1 MQTRSQ
7 EFDGGGHSRFDVNRL
22 DVHPALLEERSEEVE
37 GHHDVLLEFLIS
49 HLDVTDGG
57 GHAGNLLKLE
67 LDGSTG
73 IIDLSSEV
81 LVVSDDLG
89 EHANSV

>member
-67 LDGSTG
+67 LD
-73 IIDLSSEV
+73 
-81 LVVSDDLG
+81 
-89 EHANSV
+89 